1 MNRQSQTLNPTAFRL
16 NPVRS
21 AFTLIELLVVIAI
34 IGILAAILMPALS
47 KAKSKAIQT
56 QCRSNM
62 KQMALGLNLFCNDND
77 DWLCPGDPS
86 VIKGLFNGMGCTYST
101 GNANVMQYSL
111 APYCGSPWP
120 TATTQ
125 TNQVFVCPGSA
136 QNIPLN
142 ILYSYTHA
150 VNGTNS
156 DQAGKW
162 VYLFGYP
169 PTASNPAGHDQM
181 KVTAVV
187 NPTDIWSMNDD
198 DLYQWNTTTNSATSV
213 MATTPTHGSVR
224 NQAFFDGHVDSVK
237 VGPSTSGPQ

>member
-77 DWLCPGDPS
+77 DWLCPGDPNS
-86 VIKGLFNGMGCTYST
+86 GIVGLYNGVGCTYVS
-101 GNANVMQYSL
+101 GAHHSLQYWL

-120 TATTQ
+120 TSTMQ
-125 TNQVFVCPGSA
+125 TNPVMLCPGAAHDIDISV
-136 QNIPLN
+136 LV
-142 ILYSYTHA
+142 SYDRA
-150 VNGTNS
+150 INGTND
-156 DQAGKW
+156 DQAGQW
-162 VYLFGYP
+162 VYPFGY
-169 PTASNPAGHDQM
+169 TATHNQM
-181 KVTAVV
+181 KVSQIVH
-187 NPTDIWSMNDD
+187 PTDVWSLIDNDQ
-198 DLYQWNTTTNSATSV
+198 YQWGGANVTNAPNT
-213 MATTPTHGSVR
+213 PIHGSVR
-224 NQAFFDGHVDSVK
+224 NKSFFDGHVDSAK
-237 VGPSTSGPQ
+237 VGPITNSPQ